1 MVFILEN
8 QGKTNGSA
16 MNLAERKATLASL
29 GINTHLLNNHTI
41 SSLMLESHVVGCSQ
55 SNMRKYAYSY
65 L

>member
-1 MVFILEN
+1 
-8 QGKTNGSA
+8 

-29 GINTHLLNNHTI
+29 GINEHLLTNHTL
-41 SSLMLESHVVGCSQ
+41 SSLMLESHVVGWSP

>member
-1 MVFILEN
+1 
-8 QGKTNGSA
+8 

-29 GINTHLLNNHTI
+29 GINTHLLTNHTI
-41 SSLMLESHVVGCSQ
+41 SSLKLESHVVGWSR